1 MAALTKDFLNTKVEP
16 QTVIPNLFPGGVSMA
31 AATKIY
37 ANSIVAKNAAGY
49 AVPASADAAQ
59 VVIGRALNAVDNSA
73 GAAGDLYVQVEQG
86 CFDFNM
92 AAAPNALTNA
102 DIGSLV
108 YAQDDN
114 TVSKTSQGGTLPVA
128 GVFLGTYQAANSSS
142 VRALVQMG
150 PSLLAGN
157 SGLSQD
163 TFMARG
169 VITSLAAFTGSGT
182 GVLTGSVNGAIGT
195 QDGLTLAVG
204 DVVILPAVTAGAA
217 VIAAKDVGPY
227 VVTAVGSASAKY
239 VLTRPSWWATGSEI
253 PAGHPLE
260 VYGTGTKWGGT
271 AWKAMCAGGL
281 VVDTGD
287 PLLYPQ
293 VEKGTKA
300 LAAGTGSVTGLFAF
314 TTAQPAC
321 TDTSNANALKAV
333 LTAGYGTGTLAL
345 TGTGTDV
352 IAFVITNF

>member
-16 QTVIPNLFPGGVSMA
+16 QTVIPNLFPGAVAVA

-37 ANSIVAKNAAGY
+37 ANSIVAKNSSGY
-49 AVPASADAAQ
+49 AVPASADPSQ
-59 VVIGRALNAVDNSA
+59 VIIGRALNAVDNSA

-86 CFDFNM
+86 AFDYNM
-92 AAAPNALTNA
+92 GAAADALTNA

-108 YAQDDN
+108 FASDDN
-114 TVSKTSQGGTLPVA
+114 TVTKTNGGGLRPIA
-128 GVFLGTYQAANSSS
+128 GVFLGTYLPANSSTT
-142 VRALVQMG
+142 RAIVQMG

-163 TFMARG
+163 QFMARG
-169 VITSLAAFTGSGT
+169 VITSIAAFTGSGT
-182 GVLTGSVNGAIGT
+182 GTLTGSVNGAIGT

-204 DVVILPAVTAGAA
+204 DVVILPAVTGGAG

-227 VVTAVGSASAKY
+227 VVSAVGGASAKF
-239 VLTRPSWWATGSEI
+239 VLTRPSWWLTGAEI
-253 PAGHPLE
+253 PAGHPIE
-260 VYGTGTKWGGT
+260 VYGVGTKWGGT
-271 AWKAMCAGGL
+271 AWKALCAGAL

-293 VEKGTKA
+293 FEKGTKA

-314 TTAQPAC
+314 TTSQPAC